1 MEQVPGFMV
10 FWMQCNPYIADD
22 TPMKPRARH
31 FEMNEMSAALA
42 YMESLRNEGD
52 CQFVTMASQTANLVG
67 KQGVTGVKDGKLP
80 SGETYTYT
88 KRDALSQRTKNLT
101 DEAEVNV
108 DDE

>member
-10 FWMQCNPYIADD
+10 FWLEQLHASDRAQPG
-22 TPMKPRARH
+22 ARH
-31 FEMNEMSAALA
+31 FEMDEMSDALKF
-42 YMESLRNEGD
+42 MEELRKSNA
-52 CQFVTMASQTANLVG
+52 QFVTMASQTANLVG
-67 KQGVTGVKDGKLP
+67 KAGVAGVKDGKLP
-80 SGETYTYT
+80 NGEVYTYT